1 MSSHRDLVTVK
12 LNGETRSFEYT
23 TTLMDLVEAH
33 GLKVNSILIELNGEA
48 VLRSKWSTHKIQ
60 EGDQMEFLRVV
71 AGG

>member
-1 MSSHRDLVTVK
+1 MSKVNVT
-12 LNGETRSFEYT
+12 LNGEAKSFEDP

-48 VLRSKWSTHKIQ
+48 VLRSEWPTRKIQ
-60 EGDQMEFLRVV
+60 QGDRMEFLRVV

>member
-1 MSSHRDLVTVK
+1 MSNVNVT
-12 LNGETRSFEYT
+12 LNGEVKSFEDP

-48 VLRSKWSTHKIQ
+48 VLRSEWTKRKIQ
-60 EGDQMEFLRVV
+60 DGDKMEFLRVV

>member
-1 MSSHRDLVTVK
+1 MSKESQITVK
-12 LNGETRSFEYT
+12 LNGETKSFEHS

-48 VLRSKWSTHKIQ
+48 VLRSKWRTRVIKQ
-60 EGDQMEFLRVV
+60 GDQLEFLRVV

>member
-1 MSSHRDLVTVK
+1 MSKVNQVTVT
-12 LNGETRSFEYT
+12 LNGEAKSFDEN

-48 VLRSKWSTHKIQ
+48 VLRSEWPTRKIQ
-60 EGDQMEFLRVV
+60 AGDQMEFLRVV

>member
-1 MSSHRDLVTVK
+1 MSKVNVT
-12 LNGETRSFEYT
+12 LNGEAKSFDDP

-48 VLRSKWSTHKIQ
+48 VLRSEWPTRKVQ
-60 EGDQMEFLRVV
+60 DGDQMEFLRVV

>member
-1 MSSHRDLVTVK
+1 MT
-12 LNGETRSFEYT
+12 LNGEVKSFEDP

-48 VLRSKWSTHKIQ
+48 VLRSEWTKRKIQ
-60 EGDQMEFLRVV
+60 DGDKMEFLRVV